1 VTLMQLIVNVFHCL
15 VTKKIVILKSETD
28 SLIPTEYGNGVMG
41 ARQFELKSNRALCI
55 KERRLQQVIHF

>member
-1 VTLMQLIVNVFHCL
+1 MQLIVNVFHCL

-41 ARQFELKSNRALCI
+41 GARQFELKSNRSLCI